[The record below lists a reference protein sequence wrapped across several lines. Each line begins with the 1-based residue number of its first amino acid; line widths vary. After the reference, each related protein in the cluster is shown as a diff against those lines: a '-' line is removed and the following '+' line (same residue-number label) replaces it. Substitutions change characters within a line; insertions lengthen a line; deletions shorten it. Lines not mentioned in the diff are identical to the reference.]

1 MKTRNQRKRI
11 RYEVWSNLLSSDW
24 FVPMLFRYL
33 KIYDKANLDSAIC
46 NHRDRK
52 NWLDNLRNLEIILR
66 LDDKVKIFYKNLLN
80 WIVLKKLQLVELALY
95 LTTPSSNAL
104 ISKVTRNNPN
114 LRKLTI
120 SGDFL
125 ILGNR
130 FVSNIVRNCHK
141 LQDLHLIGNVLP
153 VILSLFGKH
162 CNQLKSVEIDLEPF
176 FNMELFDSNELC
188 GLFKNNH
195 HLKDLLLKSREL
207 SGEVLA
213 TLGNH
218 CPALENC
225 YLDRIVDRANM
236 IITTAQI
243 EKFTKG
249 CSHLKY
255 LRLDYGIDKCNEL
268 LMSLGIH
275 NHLLRTL
282 DISSTYDVSVNEIIT
297 VDPECFECLLKGC
310 PKLRTIFLSNLNL
323 CALNFTNLAQYDMQL
338 EGLHFTECEVTEI
351 FFSEIGKLPLLKE
364 LGLYGCK
371 NITDQGIINFVT
383 NAHKL
388 VTLGIGS
395 CAQLTDLCLF
405 SIAANCPEIESIILN
420 TERGSFTVNGNN
432 ELKKKCPKFKELTI
446 Q

>member
-1 MKTRNQRKRI
+1 M
-11 RYEVWSNLLSSDW
+11 
-24 FVPMLFRYL
+24 
-33 KIYDKANLDSAIC
+33 
-46 NHRDRK
+46 
-52 NWLDNLRNLEIILR
+52 
-66 LDDKVKIFYKNLLN
+66 
-80 WIVLKKLQLVELALY
+80 LALCH
-95 LTTPSSNAL
+95 LL
-104 ISKVTRNNPN
+104 QNN
-114 LRKLTI
+114 
-120 SGDFL
+120 
-125 ILGNR
+125 
-130 FVSNIVRNCHK
+130 
-141 LQDLHLIGNVLP
+141 Q
-153 VILSLFGKH
+153 
-162 CNQLKSVEIDLEPF
+162 
-176 FNMELFDSNELC
+176 
-188 GLFKNNH
+188 
-195 HLKDLLLKSREL
+195 HLKDLILKSREL
-207 SGEVLA
+207 SGDVFA

-255 LRLDYGIDKCNEL
+255 LRLDYGIDKFNEL

-282 DISSTYDVSVNEIIT
+282 DISSTHDVSVNEIIT